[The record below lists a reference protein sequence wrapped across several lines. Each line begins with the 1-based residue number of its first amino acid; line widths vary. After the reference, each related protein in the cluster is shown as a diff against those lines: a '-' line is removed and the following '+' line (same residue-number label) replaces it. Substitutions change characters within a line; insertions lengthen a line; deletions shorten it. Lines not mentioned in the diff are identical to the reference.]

1 MLKCIELDEKL
12 KSMDQEI
19 TVNPQFVQK
28 VWLFN
33 YQIFFFSYTWNVFY
47 MFIDVFDLHF
57 FSLEDKDTSIYG
69 KMSGNSV
76 RKTNVAMD
84 LSNVNEIHSS
94 VGCSQIWRWSRVFQ
108 VPTWTNPTDKSLWA
122 FLFFGFMRV
131 WSWTHWPN
139 TTKLINAC

>member
-1 MLKCIELDEKL
+1 
-12 KSMDQEI
+12 
-19 TVNPQFVQK
+19 
-28 VWLFN
+28 
-33 YQIFFFSYTWNVFY
+33 

-94 VGCSQIWRWSRVFQ
+94 VGCSQI
-108 VPTWTNPTDKSLWA
+108 
-122 FLFFGFMRV
+122 
-131 WSWTHWPN
+131 
-139 TTKLINAC
+139 